1 MNRLCLALLSLL
13 LLTPAAFAGFMELS
27 GHAQIINDDVESAR
41 QRAIDRALSQAV
53 MSHGAQL
60 DYQQRSRNG
69 VLIDEQLTMDSQAS
83 VESMEI
89 LSERRS
95 GNQYFVEMRVQMVSD
110 ALGKCRGPAGRVAIS
125 VPRAQVRYREQLV
138 PGGLYELD
146 SAFSRLI
153 SNTLNGEGRYAF
165 GNARDDLRIDIAG
178 YDREWVRSLG
188 EQDNSQYVLALV
200 FDDLSLDRPDR
211 VMGYWER
218 DATRQLALE
227 AVLYDAFT
235 TERVWS
241 QRYRSQGGWP
251 YERQEMADTATE
263 TFWNSDFGQ
272 ELRKIGNDIVR
283 DLNDTLACQPLKG
296 RIIELRGDRA
306 VVSLGLRHGLR
317 PGDKLQIITQ
327 QDSWAQP
334 GELVLTLEQ
343 VEPERAR
350 ARLEGPTALM
360 GVQVGDWVQ
369 RAPRQRKL

>member
-1 MNRLCLALLSLL
+1 MNRFCLALFALL
-13 LLTPAAFAGFMELS
+13 LLSPAAHAGYIELN
-27 GHAQIINDDVESAR
+27 GQAQIINDDIEDAR
-41 QRAIDRALSQAV
+41 RRAIDRALSNAV
-53 MSHGAQL
+53 MNAGAQL
-60 DYQQRSRNG
+60 DYQQHSRNG
-69 VLIDEQLTMDSQAS
+69 VLVDEQLSMESQAT

-95 GNQYFVEMRVQMVSD
+95 GSQYHVALRVRLASD
-110 ALGKCRGPAGRVAIS
+110 TLGECRGPAGRVSVS

-146 SAFSRLI
+146 GAFSRLV

-165 GNARDDLRIDIAG
+165 GNARDDLRIDMTTH
-178 YDREWVRSLG
+178 DRQWVHSVG
-188 EQDNSQYVLALV
+188 QHDSSQYVLALL
-200 FDDLSLDRPDR
+200 FDDLSVERPDR
-211 VMGYWER
+211 VLGYWER

-241 QRYRSQGGWP
+241 QRYRSQAGWP

-263 TFWNSDFGQ
+263 RFWNSDFGQ
-272 ELRKIGNDIVR
+272 ELRRIGNDVVQ
-283 DLNDTLACQPLKG
+283 DLNATLACQPLKG
-296 RIIELRGDRA
+296 RILELRGNAA
-306 VVSLGLRHGLR
+306 VVDLGLRHGLR
-317 PGDKLQIITQ
+317 PGDKLQIVPQ

-334 GELVLTLEQ
+334 GNLVLTLEQ

-350 ARLEGPTALM
+350 ARMDGATALM

-369 RAPRQRKL
+369 RAPR